1 MGCLQDNT
9 LWTFILYIIDLIME
23 HIYMHIPVGKWSI
36 DLQTKMSNLCIGRR
50 LLEPNVA
57 TPLCV
62 VVAVLRELPSR
73 VPSGG

>member
-1 MGCLQDNT
+1 
-9 LWTFILYIIDLIME
+9 
-23 HIYMHIPVGKWSI
+23 
-36 DLQTKMSNLCIGRR
+36 MSNLCIGRR